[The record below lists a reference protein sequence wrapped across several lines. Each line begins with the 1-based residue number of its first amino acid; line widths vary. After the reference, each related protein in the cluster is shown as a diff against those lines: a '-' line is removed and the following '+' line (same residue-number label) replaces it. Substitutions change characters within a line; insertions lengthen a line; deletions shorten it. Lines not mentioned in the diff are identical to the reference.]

1 MNDHLNDGA
10 GDWGALA
17 DADHLGISR
26 LLAAYAD
33 AVTRRAWGE
42 LTGLFRPSCSV
53 EVDPVTRP
61 ASTLTGP
68 EELGRFI
75 AGAVD
80 RFDFFEFVVLNVH
93 CRPAP
98 DGDADRALAR
108 VHMCEVRRLA
118 DSGEWSTAYGRYD
131 DELVRIDGRWWFEH
145 RRYRSLG
152 RTGTDGGVFPPP
164 AG

>member
-1 MNDHLNDGA
+1 MR
-10 GDWGALA
+10 DWAALDEA
-17 DADHLGISR
+17 SHVGITR

-33 AVTRRAWGE
+33 AVTRRVWPE
-42 LTGLFRPSCSV
+42 LDSLFLPGCRV
-53 EVDPVTRP
+53 RIDTVTRP
-61 ASTLTGP
+61 PFELNGP

-75 AGAVD
+75 GGAVE
-80 RFDFFEFVVLNVH
+80 RFDFFEFVVLNVLSGPH
-93 CRPAP
+93 PGGSP
-98 DGDADRALAR
+98 DRARAR

-131 DELVRIDGRWWFEH
+131 DEVVRIDGRWWFEH